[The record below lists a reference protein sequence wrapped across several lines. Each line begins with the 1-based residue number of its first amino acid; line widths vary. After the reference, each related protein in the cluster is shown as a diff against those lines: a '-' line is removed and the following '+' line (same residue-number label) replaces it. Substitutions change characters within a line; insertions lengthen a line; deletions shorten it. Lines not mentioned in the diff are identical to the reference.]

1 MEKVSQELPR
11 AFVRRFTRDFPNH
24 ADLVLEA
31 LNGSAMKSLTL
42 NRLKISNAFDQQ
54 PGVMWNEYGRYLET
68 DFSPVFD
75 PLWHAGSYYVMEAAS
90 QYLQTVIQHLT
101 ASGEDFSTALDLCAA
116 PGGKSAVLL
125 NALPD
130 ECVLVSNEIHPSR
143 SRILYENAVKWGRA
157 NHIVCSAAPAALR
170 PMEGFFDLV
179 VVDAP
184 CSGEGMFRKDHAAR
198 DEWSESNV
206 AACSVRQEEILETA
220 TELVKEGGYLI
231 YSTCTFAFAEN
242 DDCIAALL
250 STGAWEVVE
259 QAQMLAGL
267 QGDLPVQMKHGVQ
280 FMPGVTAS
288 EGLYIS
294 VLRKVGTSAAASFRV
309 SRFFKAAPEAMTT
322 FLGSLEGAG
331 EVVREGDRVW
341 LMHPAVQA
349 ATEHLRTIKVQVLKA
364 GISLFREKSK
374 VLVPEHESALYAGF
388 EPERRIDFELNEAL
402 DFLRG
407 KAGRGEVGKG
417 WAAVCFEGQPIGWMK
432 GLGQRWNNGYPTA
445 WRLRS

>member
-1 MEKVSQELPR
+1 MEQVSQGLPR
-11 AFVRRFTRDFPNH
+11 AFERRFIRDFPDH
-24 ADLVLEA
+24 AQLVLEA
-31 LNGSAMKSLTL
+31 LNDTAMKSLTL
-42 NRLKISNAFDQQ
+42 NRVKPSNAFDQRSH
-54 PGVMWNEYGRYLET
+54 VMWNEYGRYLESG
-68 DFSPVFD
+68 FSPVLD
-75 PLWHAGSYYVMEAAS
+75 PLWHAGCYYVMEAAS
-90 QYLQTVIQHLT
+90 QYLQTVVQHLS
-101 ASGEDFSTALDLCAA
+101 ARGDGFSNALDLCAA

-130 ECVLVSNEIHPSR
+130 DCVLVSNEIHPSR

-157 NHIVCSAAPAALR
+157 NHIVCSAAPAALQ
-170 PMEGFFDLV
+170 PMEGYFDLV

-184 CSGEGMFRKDHAAR
+184 CSGEGMFRKDHGAR
-198 DEWSESNV
+198 AEWSESNV

-231 YSTCTFAFAEN
+231 YSTCTFAFVEN
-242 DDCIAALL
+242 DDCIDALL

-259 QAQMLAGL
+259 QVQMLAGL
-267 QGDLPVQMKHGVQ
+267 QGDRPVQMKRGVQ

-294 VLRKVGTSAAASFRV
+294 VLRKIGSSAAASFRV
-309 SRFFKAAPEAMTT
+309 SRFFKSSPEAMSV
-322 FLGSLEGAG
+322 FPGSLEGAG
-331 EVVREGDRVW
+331 EAVRESDRVW

-364 GISLFREKSK
+364 GISLYREKSK
-374 VLVPEHESALYAGF
+374 VPVPEHESALYAGF
-388 EPERRIDFELNEAL
+388 SPEKRIDFELVEAL
-402 DFLRG
+402 NFLRG
-407 KAGRGEVGKG
+407 NAGRGEVGKG
-417 WAAVCFEGQPIGWMK
+417 WAAVCYEGQPIGWMK